1 MIQLILALADPT
13 VLVQA
18 MWEQFDPAHRET
30 LTRRLALVI
39 AKAAATP
46 AIIEGESDD
55 E

>member
-1 MIQLILALADPT
+1 MIQLILALENPP

-18 MWEQFDPAHRET
+18 MWEQIDPAHREA

-39 AKAAATP
+39 AKAAAAP
-46 AIIEGESDD
+46 AIAGGSSDD